1 MNTITTIKKSTKLK
15 IKRRKLPKKVVSIR
29 LDPTIHQRADQFANE
44 DKRSFSQYVE
54 LVLEQHI
61 KERERKEQQ
70 TIKEQQELAKYFQP
84 GATYP
89 VFTPYD
95 TGNAA
100 AQLQTFLEQHRT

>member
-1 MNTITTIKKSTKLK
+1 MNTITEATPKT
-15 IKRRKLPKKVVSIR
+15 KRRVRIKPRKKIVSIR
-29 LDPTIHQRADQFANE
+29 LDPSIHQRADQFASE

-54 LVLEQHI
+54 LLLEEHI
-61 KERERKEQQ
+61 KDREHKKEQR
-70 TIKEQQELAKYFQP
+70 IKEQEELAKYFQP

-100 AQLQTFLEQHRT
+100 AQLQAFLEQHRT